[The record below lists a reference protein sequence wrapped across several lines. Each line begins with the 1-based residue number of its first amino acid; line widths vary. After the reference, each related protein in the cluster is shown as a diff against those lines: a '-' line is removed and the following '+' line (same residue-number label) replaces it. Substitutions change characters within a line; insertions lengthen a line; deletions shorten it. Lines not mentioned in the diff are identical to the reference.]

1 MTQEEFEQ
9 HKRDWAKEW
18 LMMWKWQST
27 VMDFEQYM
35 LKKGIHPDEYKKLNE
50 SIGLKW
56 DEYGN
61 PSPIIDDEK

>member
-35 LKKGIHPDEYKKLNE
+35 LKKGIHPDEYKKMNE
-50 SIGLKW
+50 SVGLKW

-61 PSPIIDDEK
+61 PSPTTDNES

>member
-9 HKRDWAKEW
+9 HKREWAKEW
-18 LMMWKWQST
+18 LMVWKWQNT

-35 LKKGIHPDEYKKLNE
+35 LKKGIHPDEYKRMNE

-61 PSPIIDDEK
+61 PSPITDNEN

>member
-35 LKKGIHPDEYKKLNE
+35 LKKGIHPDEYKRMNE

-61 PSPIIDDEK
+61 PSPIVDDEK

>member
-9 HKRDWAKEW
+9 YKQQWAKEW
-18 LMMWKWQST
+18 LMKWKWQNVS
-27 VMDFEQYM
+27 FEQYM
-35 LKKGIHPDEYKKLNE
+35 LNKGMTPDEYKKMNE

-61 PSPIIDDEK
+61 PSPIINDEN

>member
-9 HKRDWAKEW
+9 HKREWAKEW
-18 LMMWKWQST
+18 LMVWKWQST

-35 LKKGIHPDEYKKLNE
+35 LKKGIHPDEYKRMNE

-61 PSPIIDDEK
+61 PSPIVDDEK

>member
-61 PSPIIDDEK
+61 PSPTTDNES

>member
-9 HKRDWAKEW
+9 HRRDWAKEW

-27 VMDFEQYM
+27 VMDFEEYM

-61 PSPIIDDEK
+61 PSPITDNES